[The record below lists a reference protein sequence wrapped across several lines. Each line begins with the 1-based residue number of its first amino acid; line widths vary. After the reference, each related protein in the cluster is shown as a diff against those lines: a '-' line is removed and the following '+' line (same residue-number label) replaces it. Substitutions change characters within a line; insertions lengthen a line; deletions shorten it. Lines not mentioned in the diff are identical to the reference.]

1 MASVWS
7 PPSQVSRGW
16 PNKCNAQN
24 IVHRVTG
31 GLRECYAREKP
42 PPRHETSADGRLVLS
57 PSMPLLG
64 QRYRFLHAISESDLT
79 QILCA
84 IDTYRHLA
92 KPTSDG
98 RTQPLVAI
106 KVLNA
111 QHWTL
116 GAQESERMRLL
127 WRGLDR
133 TGATGAHI
141 LRPLGH
147 FEEGAHFCLVLPLLA
162 PLQSLAAEA
171 APSAPAAAISVGG
184 TPLHR
189 PQPQRGVQAASS
201 GTTAVT
207 SSAASAAAAVAC
219 KPARPRLQLEALRQ
233 LTAQLLGALASLH
246 EQSTLHADLKPENL
260 MASAESAAS
269 AASLGSSSSLHG
281 GWLGSG
287 VMLIDFSNAMGVSEA
302 PAYYDAYEVTTL
314 GYRAPELLYGLPF
327 GSAID
332 MWSLGATLAELYTGH
347 ALVHA
352 ASRGGLAVEYAQ
364 LLGRPPNSLYGS
376 SHYAKELLPL
386 VAHTAD
392 LSAGGLTDARIR
404 LSREL
409 NAPMTSKD
417 DQMLI
422 DLIAK
427 LLQYDPKAR
436 PCAKEAL
443 CHPFLAP
450 VFPFRALV
458 ASSDGERAAK
468 VEEPAAA
475 TKEEGAVVQKEV
487 NVKRSPAKAAKAG
500 SGGSS
505 SSGMSGQAGSSE
517 EGSAKPGGKR
527 AAPAPMQK
535 EAIRPKRQPQPQPLI

>member
-1 MASVWS
+1 MDSVWT

-42 PPRHETSADGRLVLS
+42 PPRPQTWRMDAWILCFVDA
-57 PSMPLLG
+57 LLG

-92 KPTSDG
+92 KPTSDADLRG
-98 RTQPLVAI
+98 RRRHQGFKCPALDARRAGVGADAAGSGAASTGRARR
-106 KVLNA
+106 A
-111 QHWTL
+111 RTSSGRSATL
-116 GAQESERMRLL
+116 RRA
-127 WRGLDR
+127 R
-133 TGATGAHI
+133 TFA
-141 LRPLGH
+141 
-147 FEEGAHFCLVLPLLA
+147 LVLPLLA
-162 PLQSLAAEA
+162 PLQSLAAEP

-189 PQPQRGVQAASS
+189 PQPQRGDAHPQEPPPSPPARRPPP
-201 GTTAVT
+201 
-207 SSAASAAAAVAC
+207 AAVAC

-233 LTAQLLGALASLH
+233 LTAQLLARSRRFTSS
-246 EQSTLHADLKPENL
+246 QPYADLKPENL

-287 VMLIDFSNAMGVSEA
+287 VMLIDFSNAMGISEA

-364 LLGRPPNSLYGS
+364 LLGRPPSSLYGS

-392 LSAGGLTDARIR
+392 LSAGGLTDGRIR

-436 PCAKEAL
+436 PSAKEAL

-450 VFPFRALV
+450 VFL
-458 ASSDGERAAK
+458 S
-468 VEEPAAA
+468 
-475 TKEEGAVVQKEV
+475 GARCEQ
-487 NVKRSPAKAAKAG
+487 
-500 SGGSS
+500 
-505 SSGMSGQAGSSE
+505 
-517 EGSAKPGGKR
+517 
-527 AAPAPMQK
+527 
-535 EAIRPKRQPQPQPLI
+535 